1 MIKMIKRN
9 MNKIT
14 TTLAVVYG
22 VKLSVQF
29 LMVICTA
36 SSYQEQATIN
46 VLKLIKSI
54 VLV

>member
-9 MNKIT
+9 MSKIT

-29 LMVICTA
+29 LMVICSA
-36 SSYQEQATIN
+36 NSFQKQATIN

-54 VLV
+54 ILV